1 MKALR
6 FIATFSFLLIF
17 SPVIFSQTD
26 KDTKP
31 VENKDAK
38 TVETPANKET
48 IKPAERFEPIPIKV
62 QQERYRIGM
71 HDVIEV
77 TVAKHPELSL
87 GSVRMD
93 EYGRI
98 RLPRIEKS
106 ILAICKTENELAN
119 EIRKIYA
126 DTYLRDPFVSVVVR
140 EQNSQP
146 FSVIGAVK
154 NPGRFYTTRR
164 LTLLDVLSWA
174 GGPDVEFAGN
184 TVQVARI
191 GGISGCVD
199 KEAAKTEDE
208 TIVFFS
214 YKLPEILK
222 GKTNP
227 VLSPGDIVSVLDAD
241 TVFVY
246 GNVNKEGQVKM
257 REPITLLQAI
267 VSAEGLKPASKSKI
281 RVLRQ
286 KEGSSDREELVFDL
300 DDIKK
305 RKIQDPF
312 LQPNDIIAVSED
324 PIKSIV
330 RNITKTIRDGVPSI
344 LYRVP

>member
-1 MKALR
+1 M
-6 FIATFSFLLIF
+6 IFSFLLVF
-17 SPVIFSQTD
+17 NSVILAQTD
-26 KDTKP
+26 KDTKT
-31 VENKDAK
+31 VEN
-38 TVETPANKET
+38 PANKDVV
-48 IKPAERFEPIPIKV
+48 KPAEKVEAIPIK
-62 QQERYRIGM
+62 QPKERYRIGM
-71 HDVIEV
+71 HDVLDVIV
-77 TVAKHPELSL
+77 YKHPELSQA
-87 GSVRMD
+87 SVRMD

-98 RLPRIEKS
+98 RLPRIAPS
-106 ILAICKTENELAN
+106 IMAICKTENELASD
-119 EIRKIYA
+119 IIDIYKA
-126 DTYLRDPFVSVVVR
+126 TYLRDPYVTVVVR

-146 FSVIGAVK
+146 LAVIGAVK
-154 NPGRFYTTRR
+154 NPGRIFTTRD
-164 LTLLDVLSWA
+164 LTLLEVLSIA

-184 TVQVARI
+184 TVQVARV

-199 KEAAKTEDE
+199 KEIAKTEDE
-208 TIVFFS
+208 TILFFS
-214 YKLPEILK
+214 YKLPDILK

-227 VLSPGDIVSVLDAD
+227 VLKPGDIVSVLDAD

-286 KEGSSDREELVFDL
+286 KEGSSEREELVFDL

-324 PIKSIV
+324 PMKSIV
-330 RNITKTIRDGVPSI
+330 RNITKTLRDGIPSA
-344 LYRVP
+344 LYRLP